1 MATSLDN
8 LIDNYVQLKKDILFS
23 KVNDEDL
30 ALFIDMTKK
39 ELKREIREEIEE
51 EVKERALKKAQ
62 DEIEEKA
69 GLRRIAEFKKLALDG
84 FIVAIFVG
92 LFVNQATEIIGHL
105 KRTSVLVDIKPTIW
119 LAIGFFFI
127 CVIIFLWRFLAELV
141 KLIKKEHNDETN

>member
-51 EVKERALKKAQ
+51 EVKERALKKSAER
-62 DEIEEKA
+62 DLRKKA
-69 GLRRIAEFKKLALDG
+69 GLRRIAEF
-84 FIVAIFVG
+84 
-92 LFVNQATEIIGHL
+92 
-105 KRTSVLVDIKPTIW
+105 
-119 LAIGFFFI
+119 
-127 CVIIFLWRFLAELV
+127 
-141 KLIKKEHNDETN
+141 

>member
-51 EVKERALKKAQ
+51 EVKERALKKRRTRLRKKQ
-62 DEIEEKA
+62 DCDE
-69 GLRRIAEFKKLALDG
+69 LLS
-84 FIVAIFVG
+84 
-92 LFVNQATEIIGHL
+92 L
-105 KRTSVLVDIKPTIW
+105 KS
-119 LAIGFFFI
+119 
-127 CVIIFLWRFLAELV
+127 
-141 KLIKKEHNDETN
+141 

>member
-51 EVKERALKKAQ
+51 EVKE
-62 DEIEEKA
+62 KA

-92 LFVNQATEIIGHL
+92 LFVNQVTEIIGHL

>member
-62 DEIEEKA
+62 NEIEEKS
-69 GLRRIAEFKKLALDG
+69 GLRRIAEFKNLALD
-84 FIVAIFVG
+84 
-92 LFVNQATEIIGHL
+92 
-105 KRTSVLVDIKPTIW
+105 
-119 LAIGFFFI
+119 
-127 CVIIFLWRFLAELV
+127 
-141 KLIKKEHNDETN
+141 

>member
-1 MATSLDN
+1 MATILDN

-62 DEIEEKA
+62 NEIEEKA
-69 GLRRIAEFKKLALDG
+69 GLR
-84 FIVAIFVG
+84 
-92 LFVNQATEIIGHL
+92 
-105 KRTSVLVDIKPTIW
+105 
-119 LAIGFFFI
+119 
-127 CVIIFLWRFLAELV
+127 
-141 KLIKKEHNDETN
+141 

>member
-62 DEIEEKA
+62 NEIEEKA

-84 FIVAIFVG
+84 FIV
-92 LFVNQATEIIGHL
+92 
-105 KRTSVLVDIKPTIW
+105 
-119 LAIGFFFI
+119 AIGFFFI

>member
-51 EVKERALKKAQ
+51 EVV
-62 DEIEEKA
+62 EK
-69 GLRRIAEFKKLALDG
+69 
-84 FIVAIFVG
+84 
-92 LFVNQATEIIGHL
+92 
-105 KRTSVLVDIKPTIW
+105 P
-119 LAIGFFFI
+119 
-127 CVIIFLWRFLAELV
+127 
-141 KLIKKEHNDETN
+141 KKETKSK

>member
-62 DEIEEKA
+62 RVRKKQDCDE
-69 GLRRIAEFKKLALDG
+69 LLS
-84 FIVAIFVG
+84 
-92 LFVNQATEIIGHL
+92 L
-105 KRTSVLVDIKPTIW
+105 KS
-119 LAIGFFFI
+119 
-127 CVIIFLWRFLAELV
+127 
-141 KLIKKEHNDETN
+141 

>member
-1 MATSLDN
+1 MLS
-8 LIDNYVQLKKDILFS
+8 
-23 KVNDEDL
+23 
-30 ALFIDMTKK
+30 
-39 ELKREIREEIEE
+39 
-51 EVKERALKKAQ
+51 
-62 DEIEEKA
+62 
-69 GLRRIAEFKKLALDG
+69 FKKLALDG

-92 LFVNQATEIIGHL
+92 LFVNQVTEIIGHL